1 MTKNTMV
8 SNPIRPP
15 CPTCPMPYLPF
26 AIILPCNYL
35 TCIRVEIKED
45 IQEECSKYGT
55 ILEVKI
61 PRPAGVRS
69 SAGVGKI
76 YIKYED
82 PEKAQTAI
90 KSLAG
95 RQFSR
100 RTVLATEFP
109 EESFD
114 VDAW

>member
-1 MTKNTMV
+1 MMRITRV
-8 SNPIRPP
+8 SFSTRNPIFH
-15 CPTCPMPYLPF
+15 LL
-26 AIILPCNYL
+26 ILYS
-35 TCIRVEIKED
+35 EIKED
-45 IQEECSKYGT
+45 IEEECSKYGT

-100 RTVLATEFP
+100 RTVLATEFS
-109 EESFD
+109 EEGFD
-114 VDAW
+114 VEAW